1 MLTILKHFLLTGIDG
16 RKAIRRI
23 AQPQPEGLRSS
34 GLGAAPQ
41 SPQKNHSF
49 CGSGMDGF
57 SHLYYRCIA
66 CQYYTKL
73 GIIVASNAY
82 GAPYA
87 KPLVSTEVEVRGFCL
102 LRLCPNPRRTQFCV
116 LETLE
121 KSSSYAILQIAKWAS
136 TPVLF
141 RFSRH
146 GERIVPRI
154 RSTLPLKTILRDP
167 PLKKWRNCPR
177 SRKSGLK
184 NIHLK
189 NRRNNEVPPNQS
201 HRLGGTFRYSFCF
214 GQILGSTSR
223 KCQPIFSGSISFASQ
238 MKRMVSGNRMWPFA
252 FSSLYFI
259 HSSYSLFV
267 ICFMLPPPYNKNSR
281 DTPTSTTYPSNA
293 NLPLKR
299 QNRRRNN

>member
-1 MLTILKHFLLTGIDG
+1 MPIYHRKAGKSMLTILKHFLLTGIDG

-34 GLGAAPQ
+34 GIGAAPQ

-116 LETLE
+116 LKNPAATRFC
-121 KSSSYAILQIAKWAS
+121 KSLNGHQRPS
-136 TPVLF
+136 
-141 RFSRH
+141 FSDSLATVR
-146 GERIVPRI
+146 ELSPRI
-154 RSTLPLKTILRDP
+154 RST
-167 PLKKWRNCPR
+167 
-177 SRKSGLK
+177 
-184 NIHLK
+184 
-189 NRRNNEVPPNQS
+189 
-201 HRLGGTFRYSFCF
+201 
-214 GQILGSTSR
+214 
-223 KCQPIFSGSISFASQ
+223 
-238 MKRMVSGNRMWPFA
+238 FA
-252 FSSLYFI
+252 FA
-259 HSSYSLFV
+259 V
-267 ICFMLPPPYNKNSR
+267 
-281 DTPTSTTYPSNA
+281 
-293 NLPLKR
+293 
-299 QNRRRNN
+299 